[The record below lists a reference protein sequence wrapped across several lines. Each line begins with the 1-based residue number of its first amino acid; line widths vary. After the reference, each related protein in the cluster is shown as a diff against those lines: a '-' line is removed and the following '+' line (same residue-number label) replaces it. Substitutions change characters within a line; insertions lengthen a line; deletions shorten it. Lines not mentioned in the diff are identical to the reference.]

1 MNEWVSVKD
10 KLPEE
15 SGTYLVS
22 GKRPDSQAQVWV
34 CSFVCLG
41 IASGWANSCKNPTV
55 AFWMP
60 LPEPPK
66 ANAWN
71 RRAES

>member
-1 MNEWVSVKD
+1 MATMNEWVSVKD

-15 SGTYLVS
+15 SGNYLVS
-22 GKRPDSQAQVWV
+22 GKFPDSQAQVWV

-41 IASGWANSCKNPTV
+41 IVSGWVNSCKNPTV
-55 AFWMP
+55 SFWMP

-66 ANAWN
+66 
-71 RRAES
+71 EET